1 MNALNSFINK
11 IGDNILNPLI
21 YLMFGVASLVFAWG
35 VYMFL
40 TNSDNEEELKK
51 GGWAMFWG
59 VLGMA
64 VMLGA
69 KGIVRVICGTIGVA
83 VCPV

>member
-1 MNALNSFINK
+1 MNDFINK
-11 IGDNILNPLI
+11 VGDNILNPLI

-40 TNSDNEEELKK
+40 AHLDSEEERKK
-51 GGWAMFWG
+51 GGLAMLWG
-59 VLGMA
+59 VIGMA

-69 KGIVRVICGTIGVA
+69 NGIIRVICGTLGVA
-83 VCPV
+83 CPGI

>member
-1 MNALNSFINK
+1 MNALNAFINK
-11 IGDNILNPLI
+11 IGENILNPLI

-40 TNSDNEEELKK
+40 THADNEEELKK
-51 GGWAMFWG
+51 GGWAMLWG

-64 VMLGA
+64 IMLGA
-69 KGIVRVICGTIGVA
+69 KGIVAVIKGTIGV
-83 VCPV
+83 

>member
-1 MNALNSFINK
+1 MGPLNAFINK

-21 YLMFGVASLVFAWG
+21 YLMFGVASLTFAWG

-40 TNSDNEEELKK
+40 AHLDSEEERKN
-51 GGWAMFWG
+51 GGWAMLWG
-59 VLGMA
+59 VVGMV

-69 KGIVRVICGTIGVA
+69 KGIIRVICGTIGIA

>member
-1 MNALNSFINK
+1 MNAFINK
-11 IGDNILNPLI
+11 IGENILNPLI
-21 YLMFGVASLVFAWG
+21 YLMFGVASLTFAWG

-40 TNSDNEEELKK
+40 MNLDNEEKRKE
-51 GGWAMFWG
+51 GGWVMLWG

-83 VCPV
+83 CPF

>member
-1 MNALNSFINK
+1 MNVLNAFINK
-11 IGDNILNPLI
+11 IGENILNPLI

-35 VYMFL
+35 VYVFL
-40 TNSDNEEELKK
+40 ANLDSEEERKK
-51 GGWAMFWG
+51 GGWAMLWG

-69 KGIVRVICGTIGVA
+69 KGIVRVICGTIGLTS
-83 VCPV
+83 CPV